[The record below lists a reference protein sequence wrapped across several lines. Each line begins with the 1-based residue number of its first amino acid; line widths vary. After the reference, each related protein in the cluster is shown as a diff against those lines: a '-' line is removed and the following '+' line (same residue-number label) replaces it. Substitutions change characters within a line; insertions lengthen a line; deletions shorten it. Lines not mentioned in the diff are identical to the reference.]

1 MPTYRIGIGSEFN
14 LKDRKVGVG
23 SETPVA
29 ELDVSGTLKHKNS
42 IATGIAT
49 FARYTGFAPS
59 ALDIKTSRSLT
70 GENQIISDI
79 VVGLSL
85 IHI

>member
-1 MPTYRIGIGSEFN
+1 MPTYRIGIGSELN

-42 IATGIAT
+42 IKI
-49 FARYTGFAPS
+49 
-59 ALDIKTSRSLT
+59 IKL
-70 GENQIISDI
+70 IICNNFI
-79 VVGLSL
+79 F
-85 IHI
+85 IC